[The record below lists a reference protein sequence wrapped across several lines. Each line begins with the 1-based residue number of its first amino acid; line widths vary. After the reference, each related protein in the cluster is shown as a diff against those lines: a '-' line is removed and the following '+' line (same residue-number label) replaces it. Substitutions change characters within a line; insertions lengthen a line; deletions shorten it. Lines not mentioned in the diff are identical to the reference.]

1 MATISITRAAT
12 QENGPPMSFVVTLSE
27 PTVGS
32 VSVQYRTRSGTG
44 LEGTDFSGRTGTLT
58 FLPGET
64 SKTITV
70 GSVFDAQAEFDESL
84 FMELFNPVGA
94 ELSGNAPVLQGIGWV
109 LDNDGAGIDLGLQ
122 VFSPTIVEGPSGTR
136 QMAFELSLSEAAAS
150 SITLNYATTNGTALA
165 GQDYTAT
172 SGSVTFAAGQTSAF
186 VSVNILGNTITEATE
201 SFNLVV
207 TPTAAIGNG
216 GLGAVGVGTILN
228 DDAPRNLPT
237 FSISRAATQENGPPM
252 SFVVTLSEPT
262 VGSVSVQYRTRS
274 GTGLEGTDFSGR
286 TGILTF
292 LPGETSKTITVGSVF
307 DAQAEFDESLFMEL
321 FNPVGAELSGNVP
334 VLQGIGWV
342 LDNDGAGIDLG
353 LQVFSPTIVEG
364 PSGTRQMVFELSL
377 SEAAASSI
385 TLNYATTNGTAL
397 AGQDYTATSGSVT
410 FAAGQTSAFVSVN
423 ILGNTITEATESF
436 NLVVTPTAAIGNGGA
451 GAVGVGTILDAD
463 LSGNNILVGTAS
475 NNDIYGGAGNDRI
488 SGLGGNDRLFGGTGK
503 DTLSGGTGN
512 DRLQGDRGSDVL
524 NGGLGV
530 DVFRFVTI
538 QDSSSLVSE
547 ADRVQDFQPG
557 VDRLDLGAIDA
568 STVQAGNN
576 AFVFRGAGNITNSVA
591 GEVAFRQVNNAGT
604 TNDYTLVRLDIDAD
618 NNAEAVI
625 RLNGLITLTAADF
638 VF

>member
-1 MATISITRAAT
+1 M
-12 QENGPPMSFVVTLSE
+12 TLSE

-44 LEGTDFSGRTGTLT
+44 LEGTDFAGKTGILT

-64 SKTITV
+64 SKIITV
-70 GSVFDAQAEFDESL
+70 SSVFDAQAEFDESL

-94 ELSGNAPVLQGIGWV
+94 ELSG
-109 LDNDGAGIDLGLQ
+109 D
-122 VFSPTIVEGPSGTR
+122 
-136 QMAFELSLSEAAAS
+136 
-150 SITLNYATTNGTALA
+150 
-165 GQDYTAT
+165 
-172 SGSVTFAAGQTSAF
+172 
-186 VSVNILGNTITEATE
+186 
-201 SFNLVV
+201 
-207 TPTAAIGNG
+207 
-216 GLGAVGVGTILN
+216 
-228 DDAPRNLPT
+228 
-237 FSISRAATQENGPPM
+237 
-252 SFVVTLSEPT
+252 
-262 VGSVSVQYRTRS
+262 
-274 GTGLEGTDFSGR
+274 
-286 TGILTF
+286 
-292 LPGETSKTITVGSVF
+292 
-307 DAQAEFDESLFMEL
+307 
-321 FNPVGAELSGNVP
+321 VP

-364 PSGTRQMVFELSL
+364 PNGTRQMVFELSL

-385 TLNYATTNGTAL
+385 TLNYTTTNGTAI

-423 ILGNTITEATESF
+423 ILGNTVTEATESF
-436 NLVVTPTAAIGNGGA
+436 NLVVTPTAAIGNGGL

-488 SGLGGNDRLFGGTGK
+488 SGVGGNDRLFGGTGK
-503 DTLSGGTGN
+503 D
-512 DRLQGDRGSDVL
+512 RLQGDRGADVL

-547 ADRVQDFQPG
+547 ADRVQDFQQG

-618 NNAEAVI
+618 NRAEAVI
-625 RLNGLITLTAADF
+625 RLNGLINLTAADF